1 MDHALSG
8 PLSSQRQSTRSRPIE
23 RTRGGSVVRRP
34 TSIATL
40 SLVALVLVTS
50 TFLGYAN
57 AYTGWIW
64 SNPLPQGNPL
74 VSIAIVDASTMV
86 AVGELGTIV
95 RTTDGGHR
103 WTQISSGTTQD
114 LRGVSFA
121 GPNAGTAVGASGTI
135 LRSTDAGATWTSQV
149 SGTTWDLN
157 GVSFTDAN
165 TGTAVGSV
173 GTILRTVNGG
183 RTWCPVASRT
193 SENGERVT
201 STKG

>member
-1 MDHALSG
+1 MDHDARS
-8 PLSSQRQSTRSRPIE
+8 PLSSQRKSARSRLAPRARE
-23 RTRGGSVVRRP
+23 GSVVRRP
-34 TSIATL
+34 TSIAAL

-50 TFLGYAN
+50 TFLNYAN

-103 WTQISSGTTQD
+103 WTQISSGTTRN

-135 LRSTDAGATWTSQV
+135 LRSTDAGATWTAQV

-165 TGTAVGSV
+165 TGTAVGSA
-173 GTILRTVNGG
+173 GTILRTTNGG
-183 RTWCPVASRT
+183 AAWSAQASGT
-193 SENGERVT
+193 TQNLNGVVFT
-201 STKG
+201 D